1 MSEITWIEVDL
12 NAIEYNLKA
21 IKSMVGSGTKIL
33 AIVKADAYG
42 HGAVKVSQALEQN
55 GIDMLGVAFPGEGI
69 ELRKNNIN
77 IPILIL
83 NPVISE
89 QIEDVIKYSLR
100 VTVNSLDIANEI
112 SITAKRNHRNI
123 RIHVEIDTG
132 MGGAGVCPDKAL
144 PFIKALLLIENL
156 EIEGVFTHFNSSEEK
171 DKSFTYEQNKKFK
184 EVIKQLEN
192 EKISIPLIHAAN
204 SAAILDIPDSY
215 FNMVRPGLILYGIFP
230 SNYVSR
236 NIDLKQAMS
245 FKTKIINLKQLEPGS
260 VIGYGRTFEI
270 LQQTTVATI
279 PVGYKDGFN
288 RGFSSLGEVLV
299 NGIRVPIIGRIC
311 MDRCFIDVTNLPD
324 VEIGNEVILLGNQGN
339 ETISIES
346 AAKLIG
352 TIPYEVVCNVGTKTL
367 KKMYKHYGET
377 NKDQTT
383 LD

>member
-12 NAIEYNLKA
+12 NAIEHNLKA
-21 IKSMVGSGTKIL
+21 IKSMVGSGIKIL

-42 HGAVKVSQALEQN
+42 HGAVKVSQTLEQN
-55 GIDMLGVAFPGEGI
+55 GIDMLGVAFPMEGI
-69 ELRKNNIN
+69 ELRQSNTN

-83 NPVISE
+83 NPILSE
-89 QIEDVIKYSLR
+89 QIEDVIKHSLR
-100 VTVNSLDIANEI
+100 VTVNNLDIANEI
-112 SITAKRNHRNI
+112 SIIAKRYHRNI
-123 RIHVEIDTG
+123 KIHVEIDTG
-132 MGGAGVCPDKAL
+132 MGGAGICPDNAL
-144 PFIKALLLIENL
+144 SFIKALLLIENL
-156 EIEGVFTHFNSSEEK
+156 NIEGVFTHFNSSEEK
-171 DKSFTYEQNKKFK
+171 DKSFTYKQNKRFK

-192 EKISIPLIHAAN
+192 EKITIPLIHAAN

-230 SNYVSR
+230 SNYVLR

-245 FKTKIINLKQLEPGS
+245 FKTRIINLKQLEPGS
-260 VIGYGRTFEI
+260 LIGYGRTFEI
-270 LQQTTVATI
+270 LQQTTAATI

-324 VEIGNEVILLGNQGN
+324 VEIGSEVILLGNQGN

-352 TIPYEVVCNVGTKTL
+352 TIPYEVMCNVGTKTP
-367 KKMYKHYGET
+367 KKMYKRCRET
-377 NKDQTT
+377 KKNK
-383 LD
+383 L

>member
-12 NAIEYNLKA
+12 NAIEHNLKA
-21 IKSMVGSGTKIL
+21 IKRVVGPGTKIL

-42 HGAVKVSQALEQN
+42 HGAVKVSQVLEQN

-69 ELRKNNIN
+69 ELRKNSTN

-83 NPVISE
+83 NPILSE
-89 QIEDVIKYSLR
+89 QIENVIKHSFR
-100 VTVNSLDIANEI
+100 VTVNSLDLANEI
-112 SITAKRNHRNI
+112 SITAKRYNRTV

-132 MGGAGVCPDKAL
+132 MGGAGVCPDKTL
-144 PFIKALLLIENL
+144 HFIKALLLVENL
-156 EIEGVFTHFNSSEEK
+156 EVEGVFTHFNSSEEK
-171 DKSFTYEQNKKFK
+171 DKSFTYEQNNKFK
-184 EVIKQLEN
+184 EIIKQLEN
-192 EKISIPLIHAAN
+192 EKITIPLIHAAN
-204 SAAILDIPDSY
+204 SAAILDVPDSY

-230 SNYVSR
+230 SIYVSR

-245 FKTKIINLKQLEPGS
+245 FKTRIINLKQLDPGS

-270 LQQTTVATI
+270 LQQTTLATI

-288 RGFSSLGEVLV
+288 RSFSSLGEVLV
-299 NGIRVPIIGRIC
+299 NEKRVPIIGRVC

-324 VEIGNEVILLGNQGN
+324 VEIGSEAILLGNQGN

-346 AAKLIG
+346 AAELIG

-367 KKMYKHYGET
+367 KKMYKRYRKT
-377 NKDQTT
+377 NKEQFIA
-383 LD
+383 

>member
-12 NAIEYNLKA
+12 NAIEQNLKA
-21 IKSMVGSGTKIL
+21 IKSVVGSDTKIL

-42 HGAVKVSQALEQN
+42 HGAVKVSQSLEQN

-69 ELRKNNIN
+69 ELRKNNTN

-83 NPVISE
+83 NPVLSE
-89 QIEDVIKYSLR
+89 QIEDVVKHSLR

-112 SITAKRNHRNI
+112 SITAKRYHHTV

-132 MGGAGVCPDKAL
+132 MGGAGVCLDKAL

-156 EIEGVFTHFNSSEEK
+156 EIEGVFTHFNSSDEK
-171 DKSFTYEQNKKFK
+171 DKSFTYEQNRKFK

-230 SNYVSR
+230 SQYVSR
-236 NIDLKQAMS
+236 DIDLKQAMS
-245 FKTKIINLKQLEPGS
+245 FKTKIINLKQLDPGN

-270 LQQTTVATI
+270 LEQTTVATI

-299 NGIRVPIIGRIC
+299 NEKRVPIIGRVC
-311 MDRCFIDVTNLPD
+311 MDRCFIDVTNLPN
-324 VEIGNEVILLGNQGN
+324 VEIGREVILIGNQGN

-346 AAKLIG
+346 AAELIG
-352 TIPYEVVCNVGTKTL
+352 TIPYEVVCNIGTKTL
-367 KKMYKHYGET
+367 KKMYKRYRET
-377 NKDQTT
+377 NKE
-383 LD
+383 

>member
-12 NAIEYNLKA
+12 NAIEYNLKT

-144 PFIKALLLIENL
+144 SFIKALLLIGNL

-192 EKISIPLIHAAN
+192 EKIIIPLIHAAN

>member
-42 HGAVKVSQALEQN
+42 HGAVKVSQTLEQN

-77 IPILIL
+77 IPILVL
-83 NPVISE
+83 NPVLSE
-89 QIEDVIKYSLR
+89 QIEDVVKYSLR

-112 SITAKRNHRNI
+112 SIIAKRYHRNI

-144 PFIKALLLIENL
+144 PFVKALLLIGNL

-184 EVIKQLEN
+184 EVIKQLES
-192 EKISIPLIHAAN
+192 EKIIIPLIHAAN

-236 NIDLKQAMS
+236 NVDLKQVMS

>member
-1 MSEITWIEVDL
+1 MSVITWIEVDL
-12 NAIEYNLKA
+12 NAIEHNLKT
-21 IKSMVGSGTKIL
+21 IKGVVGSETKIL

-42 HGAVKVSQALEQN
+42 HGAVKVSQTLEQN
-55 GIDMLGVAFPGEGI
+55 GTDMLGVAFSWEGI

-83 NPVISE
+83 NPVLSE
-89 QIEDVIKYSLR
+89 QIEDVVQHSLS

-112 SITAKRNHRNI
+112 SITAKKYHRNI

-144 PFIKALLLIENL
+144 HFIKALLLIENL
-156 EIEGVFTHFNSSEEK
+156 EIEGVFTHFNSSEEE
-171 DKSFTYEQNKKFK
+171 DKSFTYEQNRKFK

-230 SNYVSR
+230 SKYVLR
-236 NIDLKQAMS
+236 NIELKQAMS
-245 FKTKIINLKQLEPGS
+245 FKTRIINLKQLDTGS

-270 LQQTTVATI
+270 LQQTTVAII
-279 PVGYKDGFN
+279 PVGYKDGFS
-288 RGFSSLGEVLV
+288 RCFSSLGKVLIH
-299 NGIRVPIIGRIC
+299 GKRVPIIGRVC
-311 MDRCFIDVTNLPD
+311 MDRCFIDVTSLPD
-324 VEIGNEVILLGNQGN
+324 VEIGSEVTLLGNQGN

-346 AAKLIG
+346 AAELIG
-352 TIPYEVVCNVGTKTL
+352 TIPYEVVCNVGTKTPR
-367 KKMYKHYGET
+367 KMYKPT
-377 NKDQTT
+377 KKK
-383 LD
+383 

>member
-12 NAIEYNLKA
+12 NAIEHNLKA
-21 IKSMVGSGTKIL
+21 IKSMVGPGTKIL

-42 HGAVKVSQALEQN
+42 HGAVKVSQTLEQN

-69 ELRKNNIN
+69 ELRNNNIN

-83 NPVISE
+83 NPVLSE
-89 QIEDVIKYSLR
+89 QIEDVIKYSFR
-100 VTVNSLDIANEI
+100 VTVCSLDIANEI
-112 SITAKRNHRNI
+112 SITAKRYHRNI

-132 MGGAGVCPDKAL
+132 MGGAGVFPDKAL
-144 PFIKALLLIENL
+144 SFIKALLLIENL

-171 DKSFTYEQNKKFK
+171 DKSFTYEQNRKFK

-230 SNYVSR
+230 SNYVLR
-236 NIDLKQAMS
+236 NIDLKQALS
-245 FKTKIINLKQLEPGS
+245 FKTRIINLKQLSPGS

-279 PVGYKDGFN
+279 PVGYKDGYN
-288 RGFSSLGEVLV
+288 RCFSSLGEVLV
-299 NGIRVPIIGRIC
+299 NSKRVPIIGRVC
-311 MDRCFIDVTNLPD
+311 MDRCFIDITNLTD
-324 VEIGNEVILLGNQGN
+324 VEIGSEVILLGNQGN

-346 AAKLIG
+346 AAELIG
-352 TIPYEVVCNVGTKTL
+352 TIPYEVVCNVGTKTPT
-367 KKMYKHYGET
+367 KMYI
-377 NKDQTT
+377 
-383 LD
+383 

>member
-12 NAIEYNLKA
+12 NAIEHNLNA

-42 HGAVKVSQALEQN
+42 HGAVKVGQTLEQN
-55 GIDMLGVAFPGEGI
+55 DIDMLGVAFPWEGI

-83 NPVISE
+83 NPVLSE

-100 VTVNSLDIANEI
+100 VTVCRLDIANEL
-112 SITAKRNHRNI
+112 SIIAKRYHRNI

-132 MGGAGVCPDKAL
+132 MGGTGVCPDKAL

-171 DKSFTYEQNKKFK
+171 DKSFTNEQNNKFK

-204 SAAILDIPDSY
+204 SAAILDIADTY

-230 SNYVSR
+230 SSYVLR
-236 NIDLKQAMS
+236 NIDLQQAIS
-245 FKTKIINLKQLEPGS
+245 FKTRIINLKQLGPGS

-288 RGFSSLGEVLV
+288 RCFSSLGKVLV
-299 NGIRVPIIGRIC
+299 HGKRVPIIGRVC

-324 VEIGNEVILLGNQGN
+324 VEIGSEVILFGNQGN

-346 AAKLIG
+346 AAELIG
-352 TIPYEVVCNVGTKTL
+352 TIPYEVVCNVGTKPP
-367 KKMYKHYGET
+367 KKMYKY
-377 NKDQTT
+377 KQ
-383 LD
+383 

>member
-12 NAIEYNLKA
+12 NAIEHNLKT
-21 IKSMVGSGTKIL
+21 IMSVVGSGIKIL
-33 AIVKADAYG
+33 SIVKADAYG
-42 HGAVKVSQALEQN
+42 HGAVKVSQVLEQN
-55 GIDMLGVAFPGEGI
+55 DTDMLGVAFPGEGI

-83 NPVISE
+83 NPVLSE
-89 QIEDVIKYSLR
+89 QIEDVIQHSLG

-112 SITAKRNHRNI
+112 SITAKEHNRI
-123 RIHVEIDTG
+123 IKIHVEIDTG
-132 MGGAGVCPDKAL
+132 MGGAGVCPDKAI

-171 DKSFTYEQNKKFK
+171 DKSFTYEQNRRFK
-184 EVIKQLEN
+184 EVIKLLEN

-230 SNYVSR
+230 SNYVLK

-245 FKTKIINLKQLEPGS
+245 FKTKIINLKQLDPGS
-260 VIGYGRTFEI
+260 VIGYGRTFKI

-288 RGFSSLGEVLV
+288 RCFSSLGEVLV
-299 NGIRVPIIGRIC
+299 HGKRVPIIGRVC

-324 VEIGNEVILLGNQGN
+324 VEIGSEVILLGSQGH

-346 AAKLIG
+346 AAELIG
-352 TIPYEVVCNVGTKTL
+352 TIPYEVVCNIGTKTP
-367 KKMYKHYGET
+367 KKMY
-377 NKDQTT
+377 
-383 LD
+383 

>member
-12 NAIEYNLKA
+12 NAIERNLKA
-21 IKSMVGSGTKIL
+21 IKNMVGSGTKIL

-42 HGAVKVSQALEQN
+42 HGAVKVSQTLEQN
-55 GIDMLGVAFPGEGI
+55 GIDMLGVAFPREGI

-83 NPVISE
+83 NPVLSE

-100 VTVNSLDIANEI
+100 VTVCSLDIANEI
-112 SITAKRNHRNI
+112 SIIAKRYHRNI

-144 PFIKALLLIENL
+144 PFVKALLLIENL
-156 EIEGVFTHFNSSEEK
+156 EIEGMFTHFNSSEEK
-171 DKSFTYEQNKKFK
+171 DKSFTYEQNNKFK

-192 EKISIPLIHAAN
+192 EKISIPLIHTAN

-230 SNYVSR
+230 SNYVLR

-245 FKTKIINLKQLEPGS
+245 FKTRIINLKLLGPGS
-260 VIGYGRTFEI
+260 VIGYGRTAEI
-270 LQQTTVATI
+270 LQKTTVATI

-288 RGFSSLGEVLV
+288 RCFSSLGKVLV
-299 NGIRVPIIGRIC
+299 HGKRVPIIGRVC
-311 MDRCFIDVTNLPD
+311 MVRCFIDVTNLTD
-324 VEIGNEVILLGNQGN
+324 VEIGSEVMLLGSQGN

-346 AAKLIG
+346 AAELIG
-352 TIPYEVVCNVGTKTL
+352 TIPYEVVCNVGTKTP
-367 KKMYKHYGET
+367 KKMYKQ
-377 NKDQTT
+377 QT
-383 LD
+383 

>member
-1 MSEITWIEVDL
+1 MSEITWIEVNL
-12 NAIEYNLKA
+12 NAIERNLKA
-21 IKSMVGSGTKIL
+21 IKSKVGHETKIL

-42 HGAVKVSQALEQN
+42 HGAVKVSQTLEQN
-55 GIDMLGVAFPGEGI
+55 GTDMLGVAFQGEGL
-69 ELRKNNIN
+69 ELRKSNIT

-83 NPVISE
+83 NPVLSE
-89 QIEDVIKYSLR
+89 QIEDVIQHSLG

-112 SITAKRNHRNI
+112 SVTAKKHHSNI

-144 PFIKALLLIENL
+144 SFIKALLLIENL

-171 DKSFTYEQNKKFK
+171 DKSFTHEQNSKFK
-184 EVIKQLEN
+184 GVLKQLEN

-204 SAAILDIPDSY
+204 SAAILDIPDSH

-230 SNYVSR
+230 SNHVLR
-236 NIDLKQAMS
+236 NIELKQAMS
-245 FKTKIINLKQLEPGS
+245 FKTRIINLKQLDPGS
-260 VIGYGRTFEI
+260 VIGYGGTFEI

-279 PVGYKDGFN
+279 PVGYKDGFS
-288 RGFSSLGEVLV
+288 RRFSDLGEVLV
-299 NGIRVPIIGRIC
+299 HGKRFPIIGRVC

-324 VEIGNEVILLGNQGN
+324 VEIGSEVILLGNQGS

-352 TIPYEVVCNVGTKTL
+352 TIPYEIVCNVGTKTP
-367 KKMYKHYGET
+367 KKMYKPTG
-377 NKDQTT
+377 KK
-383 LD
+383 L